1 MTKRTGFAVG
11 AIVVAA
17 GALGLWIYRNA
28 EAHEAPSYRFATV
41 TRGNLESTVSAT
53 GQLSA
58 VTTVQVGT
66 QVSGQVS
73 QIYVDFNDR
82 VKKGQLLARID
93 PTLAQQAVLDAQ
105 AGVVRAQA
113 DLDRSKAEYDRN
125 KTLYDQKVLTATEFT
140 TAQYNYTVAQA
151 SVKSAQVAL
160 DRAKQNLAY
169 TQIYAPIDGV
179 VVQRNVDVGQT
190 VAASLSAPQL
200 FLIAND
206 LSQMQILANVDES
219 DIGLIHEDQDVRFTV
234 QAYANQ
240 TFNGKVRQV
249 RLQST
254 TTENVVNYTVV
265 VTVDNPKGTLLPG
278 MTATVEFLTGSAENA
293 LIVPNA
299 ALRFRA
305 TPEMMAEAGATNG
318 VPRTAA
324 DSVAFAARR
333 DSLRRARAAAG
344 GNAGGQAGG
353 GQTSGAPGAGGSN
366 AGGANTGS
374 QAASGRG
381 NGGTPGAGG
390 AGGATRSRSSGG
402 RGSFAQ
408 LWYVGA
414 NGKPAVM
421 RVRTGLSDGQNT
433 QVMGQDVKE
442 GMQVIIGT
450 NTPTTGTTNQQ
461 PSTSPFQQQRRGPG
475 PGGF

>member
-1 MTKRTGFAVG
+1 MTRKTRFTVG

-28 EAHEAPSYRFATV
+28 EAHDAPSYRFASV

-53 GQLSA
+53 GALSA

-66 QVSGQVS
+66 QVSGQVA
-73 QIYVDFNDR
+73 QLYVDFNDR
-82 VKKGQLLARID
+82 VRKGQLLARID
-93 PTLAQQAVLDAQ
+93 PTLQQQAVLDAQ
-105 AGVVRAQA
+105 AGLIRAQA
-113 DLDRSKAEYDRN
+113 DLERSKAEYDRN

-160 DRAKQNLAY
+160 DRARKNLSY
-169 TQIYAPIDGV
+169 TEIHAPIDGV

-200 FLIAND
+200 FLIANN

-219 DIGLIHEDQDVRFTV
+219 DIGQIHEDQDVRFTV
-234 QAYANQ
+234 QAYPNQ
-240 TFNGKVRQV
+240 NFTGKVRQV
-249 RLQST
+249 RLQSA

-265 VTVDNPKGTLLPG
+265 VSVDNPKGTLLPG

-305 TPEMMAEAGATNG
+305 TPEMMAEAGVTGATG
-318 VPRTAA
+318 APRTAA
-324 DSVAFAARR
+324 DSAAFAARR
-333 DSLRRARAAAG
+333 DSIRKARAAAG
-344 GNAGGQAGG
+344 GTSGGQVGG
-353 GQTSGAPGAGGSN
+353 G
-366 AGGANTGS
+366 
-374 QAASGRG
+374 AA
-381 NGGTPGAGG
+381 GAGG
-390 AGGATRSRSSGG
+390 AARPRASGSSRGG
-402 RGSFAQ
+402 FAQ
-408 LWYVGA
+408 LWYVDA
-414 NGKPAVM
+414 TGKPAVM
-421 RVRTGLSDGQNT
+421 RVRTGLSDGQST
-433 QVMGQDVKE
+433 QVIGPDLKE

-450 NTPTTGTTNQQ
+450 NAATTTTT
-461 PSTSPFQQQRRGPG
+461 PSTSPFQQQRG
-475 PGGF
+475 PGGPRPGGF

>member
-1 MTKRTGFAVG
+1 MTKKTRYAVG
-11 AIVVAA
+11 AIVIAA

-28 EAHEAPSYRFATV
+28 EAHEAPSYRFAMV

-53 GQLSA
+53 GALSA

-66 QVSGQVS
+66 QVSGQVA
-73 QIYVDFNDR
+73 QLYADFNDR

-93 PTLAQQAVLDAQ
+93 PTLQQQAVLDAQ
-105 AGVVRAQA
+105 AGLIRAQA
-113 DLDRSKAEYDRN
+113 DLERSKSEYERN
-125 KTLYDQKVLTATEFT
+125 KTLYDQKVLTATEFN

-160 DRAKQNLAY
+160 DRARKNLSY
-169 TQIYAPIDGV
+169 TEIYAPIDGV

-219 DIGLIHEDQDVRFTV
+219 DIGQIHEGQDVRFTV
-234 QAYANQ
+234 QAYPNQ
-240 TFNGKVRQV
+240 NFTGTVRQV
-249 RLQST
+249 RLQSA

-265 VTVDNPKGTLLPG
+265 VSVANPKGTLLPG

-305 TPEMMAEAGATNG
+305 TPEMMAEAGVSATG
-318 VPRTAA
+318 FTAPKTAA
-324 DSVAFAARR
+324 ESLAFAARR
-333 DSLRRARAAAG
+333 DSIRKARAAAG
-344 GNAGGQAGG
+344 GTGG
-353 GQTSGAPGAGGSN
+353 GQFGGPGGGGGPGAGAN
-366 AGGANTGS
+366 GA
-374 QAASGRG
+374 A
-381 NGGTPGAGG
+381 
-390 AGGATRSRSSGG
+390 RSRSTSGG
-402 RGSFAQ
+402 RGGFAQ
-408 LWYVGA
+408 LWYIGA

-433 QVMGQDVKE
+433 QVIGPDLKE
-442 GMQVIIGT
+442 GMQVIVGT
-450 NTPTTGTTNQQ
+450 NAATTATATPAAA
-461 PSTSPFQQQRRGPG
+461 SPFQQQRRGPG

>member
-1 MTKRTGFAVG
+1 MTKKTGFVIG
-11 AIVVAA
+11 AIVIAA

-53 GQLSA
+53 GALSA

-73 QIYVDFNDR
+73 QLYADFNDH

-93 PTLAQQAVLDAQ
+93 PTLQQQAVLDAQ
-105 AGVVRAQA
+105 AGLIRAQA
-113 DLDRSKAEYDRN
+113 DLERSKSEYDRN
-125 KTLYDQKVLTATEFT
+125 KTLYDQKVLTATEFN

-160 DRAKQNLAY
+160 DRAKKNLSY
-169 TQIYAPIDGV
+169 TEIYAPIDGV

-190 VAASLSAPQL
+190 VAASLSAPQI

-219 DIGLIHEDQDVRFTV
+219 DIGAIHEGQDARFTV
-234 QAYANQ
+234 QAYPNQ
-240 TFNGKVRQV
+240 TFTGTVRQV
-249 RLQST
+249 RLQSA

-265 VTVDNPKGTLLPG
+265 VTVENPKGTLLPG
-278 MTATVEFLTGSAENA
+278 MTATVQFLTGSAENA

-305 TPEMMAEAGATNG
+305 TPEMMAEAGVSATG
-318 VPRTAA
+318 MAAPRTAA
-324 DSVAFAARR
+324 ESLAFAARR
-333 DSLRRARAAAG
+333 DSIRKARAAAG
-344 GNAGGQAGG
+344 GTGG
-353 GQTSGAPGAGGSN
+353 GQFGGPGGGGAPGAGGN
-366 AGGANTGS
+366 GAARARSASTGR
-374 QAASGRG
+374 SG
-381 NGGTPGAGG
+381 
-390 AGGATRSRSSGG
+390 
-402 RGSFAQ
+402 FAQ
-408 LWYVGA
+408 LWYIGA

-433 QVMGQDVKE
+433 QVIGPDVKE
-442 GMQVIIGT
+442 GMQVIVGT
-450 NTPTTGTTNQQ
+450 SAPATASAATPAA
-461 PSTSPFQQQRRGPG
+461 TSPFQQQRRGPG

>member
-1 MTKRTGFAVG
+1 MTKNTRFAVG
-11 AIVVAA
+11 AIVVGA

-28 EAHEAPSYRFATV
+28 EAHEAPTYRFAAV

-53 GQLSA
+53 GALSA

-73 QIYVDFNDR
+73 QLFVDFNDR

-93 PTLAQQAVLDAQ
+93 PTLQQQAVLDAQ
-105 AGVVRAQA
+105 AGLIRAQA
-113 DLDRSKAEYDRN
+113 DLERSKAEYDRN
-125 KTLYDQKVLTATEFT
+125 KTLFDQKVLTATEFN

-160 DRAKQNLAY
+160 DRARKNLDY
-169 TQIYAPIDGV
+169 TEIYAPIDGV

-206 LSQMQILANVDES
+206 LAQMQILANVDES
-219 DIGLIHEDQDVRFTV
+219 DIGQIHEGQDVRFTV

-240 TFNGKVRQV
+240 TFTGKVRQV
-249 RLQST
+249 RLQSA

-305 TPEMMAEAGATNG
+305 TPEMMAEAGVTNTG
-318 VPRTAA
+318 APRTAA
-324 DSVAFAARR
+324 DSAAFAARR
-333 DSLRRARAAAG
+333 DSIRKARAAAG
-344 GNAGGQAGG
+344 GNAGGGQFGG
-353 GQTSGAPGAGGSN
+353 GQGAG
-366 AGGANTGS
+366 
-374 QAASGRG
+374 AAS
-381 NGGTPGAGG
+381 
-390 AGGATRSRSSGG
+390 AGGATRSRASGT
-402 RGSFAQ
+402 RGGFAQ
-408 LWYVGA
+408 LWYVNA
-414 NGKPAVM
+414 SGKPAVV

-433 QVMGQDVKE
+433 QVMGQDLKE
-442 GMQVIIGT
+442 GMQVIVGT
-450 NTPTTGTTNQQ
+450 NTATTTTTPTQTT
-461 PSTSPFQQQRRGPG
+461 TSPFQQQRRAPG
-475 PGGF
+475 PGGPGGF

>member
-1 MTKRTGFAVG
+1 MTKRTRFAVG

-28 EAHEAPSYRFATV
+28 EAHEAPSYRFAAV

-53 GQLSA
+53 GSLSA

-73 QIYVDFNDR
+73 QIFVDFNDR

-93 PTLAQQAVLDAQ
+93 PTLQQQAVLDAQ
-105 AGVVRAQA
+105 AGLVRAQA
-113 DLDRSKAEYDRN
+113 DLDRSKAEYERN

-160 DRAKQNLAY
+160 DRARKNLGY
-169 TQIYAPIDGV
+169 TEIYAPIDGV

-206 LSQMQILANVDES
+206 LSHMQILANVDES
-219 DIGLIHEDQDVRFTV
+219 DIGQIHEGQDVRFTV
-234 QAYANQ
+234 QAYPNQ
-240 TFNGKVRQV
+240 TFTGKVRQV
-249 RLQST
+249 RLQSA

-278 MTATVEFLTGSAENA
+278 MTATVEFLTGSADNA

-305 TPEMMAEAGATNG
+305 TPEMMAEAGVTNG
-318 VPRTAA
+318 APRTAA
-324 DSVAFAARR
+324 DSAAFAARR

-344 GNAGGQAGG
+344 GNGGGGVTGGQPGGQATG
-353 GQTSGAPGAGGSN
+353 TASGASGGTPAAGGS
-366 AGGANTGS
+366 
-374 QAASGRG
+374 
-381 NGGTPGAGG
+381 
-390 AGGATRSRSSGG
+390 GATRSRSSGG
-402 RGSFAQ
+402 RGGFAQ
-408 LWYVGA
+408 LWYIGA

-421 RVRTGLSDGQNT
+421 RVRTGLTDGQNT
-433 QVMGQDVKE
+433 QVIGPNVKE

-450 NTPTTGTTNQQ
+450 NASATTATPNQQ

>member
-1 MTKRTGFAVG
+1 MTKRTRFAVG

-73 QIYVDFNDR
+73 AILVDFNDR

-93 PTLAQQAVLDAQ
+93 PTLAQQTVLDAQ

-200 FLIAND
+200 FLIANN
-206 LSQMQILANVDES
+206 LSQM
-219 DIGLIHEDQDVRFTV
+219 
-234 QAYANQ
+234 
-240 TFNGKVRQV
+240 
-249 RLQST
+249 
-254 TTENVVNYTVV
+254 
-265 VTVDNPKGTLLPG
+265 
-278 MTATVEFLTGSAENA
+278 
-293 LIVPNA
+293 
-299 ALRFRA
+299 
-305 TPEMMAEAGATNG
+305 
-318 VPRTAA
+318 
-324 DSVAFAARR
+324 
-333 DSLRRARAAAG
+333 
-344 GNAGGQAGG
+344 
-353 GQTSGAPGAGGSN
+353 
-366 AGGANTGS
+366 
-374 QAASGRG
+374 
-381 NGGTPGAGG
+381 
-390 AGGATRSRSSGG
+390 
-402 RGSFAQ
+402 
-408 LWYVGA
+408 
-414 NGKPAVM
+414 
-421 RVRTGLSDGQNT
+421 
-433 QVMGQDVKE
+433 
-442 GMQVIIGT
+442 
-450 NTPTTGTTNQQ
+450 
-461 PSTSPFQQQRRGPG
+461 
-475 PGGF
+475 

>member
-1 MTKRTGFAVG
+1 MTKRTRFAVG

-28 EAHEAPSYRFATV
+28 EAHEAPAYRFATV

-53 GQLSA
+53 GALSA

-73 QIYVDFNDR
+73 QIYVDVNDR

-93 PTLAQQAVLDAQ
+93 PTLQQQAVLDAQ
-105 AGVVRAQA
+105 AGLIRAQA
-113 DLDRSKAEYDRN
+113 DLERSKAEYDRN
-125 KTLYDQKVLTATEFT
+125 KTLFDQKVLTATEFN

-160 DRAKQNLAY
+160 DRARKNLGY
-169 TQIYAPIDGV
+169 TEIYAPIDGV
-179 VVQRNVDVGQT
+179 VVERNVDVGQT

-206 LSQMQILANVDES
+206 LAQMQILASVDES
-219 DIGLIHEDQDVRFTV
+219 DIGQIHEGQEVRFTV
-234 QAYANQ
+234 QAYPTQ
-240 TFNGKVRQV
+240 HFTGTVRQV
-249 RLQST
+249 RLQSA

-265 VTVDNPKGTLLPG
+265 VSVANPKGTLLPG
-278 MTATVEFLTGSAENA
+278 MTATVEFLTGSAQNV

-305 TPEMMAEAGATNG
+305 TPDMMAEAGVTAGNG
-318 VPRTAA
+318 APRTAA
-324 DSVAFAARR
+324 DSAAFAARR
-333 DSLRRARAAAG
+333 DSVRKARAAAG
-344 GNAGGQAGG
+344 G
-353 GQTSGAPGAGGSN
+353 GQTGG
-366 AGGANTGS
+366 
-374 QAASGRG
+374 R
-381 NGGTPGAGG
+381 NGGFGDEGG
-390 AGGATRSRSSGG
+390 TTRP
-402 RGSFAQ
+402 RGSTSSARSGFAQ
-408 LWYVGA
+408 LWYVNA
-414 NGKPAVM
+414 SGKPAVM

-433 QVMGQDVKE
+433 EVTGADVKE

-450 NTPTTGTTNQQ
+450 MSTTATTTN
-461 PSTSPFQQQRRGPG
+461 SSPFQPQRRGPG
-475 PGGF
+475 GF